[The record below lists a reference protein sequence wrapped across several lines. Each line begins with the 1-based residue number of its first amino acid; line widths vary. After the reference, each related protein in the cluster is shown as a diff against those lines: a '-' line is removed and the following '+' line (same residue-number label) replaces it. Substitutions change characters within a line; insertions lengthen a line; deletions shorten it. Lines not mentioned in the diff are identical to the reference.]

1 MGQQVTE
8 IVVVAIGLK
17 NSMEKN
23 GPERPKII
31 KNDVVRNWSWRGW
44 GEGGLNEFAYV
55 FPFVRLIILIVGM
68 SNFWV
73 RGVNLGQAVYILV
86 VLVVAPE
93 CRLQFDQ

>member
-1 MGQQVTE
+1 MGQKDPKLSKNN
-8 IVVVAIGLK
+8 VV
-17 NSMEKN
+17 N
-23 GPERPKII
+23 
-31 KNDVVRNWSWRGW
+31 NWSWRGW
-44 GEGGLNEFAYV
+44 AEGGLNEFAYV

-93 CRLQFDQ
+93 CNLINDHLLVSSPLLNAPSSSH

>member
-1 MGQQVTE
+1 MGQKDPKLSKNN
-8 IVVVAIGLK
+8 VV
-17 NSMEKN
+17 N
-23 GPERPKII
+23 
-31 KNDVVRNWSWRGW
+31 NWSWRGW
-44 GEGGLNEFAYV
+44 AEGGLNEFAYV